1 MSELAAGFRAGTQ
14 MAQSALD
21 AYNSAKASR
30 EEEEYRAELKKVND
44 ERNLKALGIDT
55 SGGIGINP
63 TRGMTGGDATIPGV
77 NPVPGIAQGGAT
89 IPGVNPVPEVGL
101 GMPGEGQ
108 PFTGF
113 TGGAAQ
119 LAETMDPNYGLS
131 QKMALA
137 EQYGMDKDYARYLGQ
152 QDRVAEIER
161 AEQAERQ
168 RQYEA
173 GLGRTYQRERDEISD
188 EQFKKRED
196 RLAKTSAAQIE
207 SFKVQTQ
214 VNQNKLNQLTNER
227 ERMEAAEIANNT
239 LVDIMSKSTGG
250 VPDLAEVNTALEQNP
265 FFQGKP
271 RVLGAAK
278 KAASDKY
285 FGDLGINQTQQARIF
300 SQATLP
306 LREALA
312 EVPVDEGGN
321 VLEESALSKFQDV
334 VSKFQGFDTDPTDTL
349 IPRLVKNED
358 GTISLYEGAKET
370 RNFASFNELKD
381 VATDF
386 LGQADGAMANTTLQY
401 MDNITK
407 QAKAKAARLESQA
420 EREEAFRDFVKQ
432 NAALV
437 SNEDQMKKWQG
448 VFRVG
453 ASSPSWDEI
462 TPTPTT
468 PPKNKGLTSDSD
480 AILSDLEADK
490 AKEREKAVSRSG
502 MIDELT
508 SKYTALELKALI
520 DSGRLPP
527 EEISTYEAAL
537 KVTLA
542 GPVHRLMPIL

>member
-30 EEEEYRAELKKVND
+30 EEEEYRAELEKINQG
-44 ERNLKALGIDT
+44 RNLKALGIEP
-55 SGGIGINP
+55 SGGIGVRPVQLEGIQQ
-63 TRGMTGGDATIPGV
+63 
-77 NPVPGIAQGGAT
+77 VPGAAPTGPNYLASMPNAVAMPDI
-89 IPGVNPVPEVGL
+89 GL

-119 LAETMDPNYGLS
+119 FVESMDPNYGLS

-137 EQYGMDKDYARYLGQ
+137 EQYGMDKDYVRYSGQ
-152 QDRVAEIER
+152 QDRVAETER
-161 AEQAERQ
+161 AELAERQ

-173 GLGRTYQRERDEISD
+173 GLGRSYQQERDKAKDDLDARIQTRLEGVANKQQESFSA
-188 EQFKKRED
+188 QQ
-196 RLAKTSAAQIE
+196 RLAE
-207 SFKVQTQ
+207 Y
-214 VNQNKLNQLTNER
+214 NLNQLTNEQ
-227 ERMEAAEIANNT
+227 ERTEATEIASNT
-239 LVDIMSKSTGG
+239 LVDIMAKSRDG
-250 VPDLAEVNTALEQNP
+250 VPDLSQVNTALEQNP

-271 RVLGAAK
+271 RVLAAAK
-278 KAASDKY
+278 NAASKKY
-285 FGDLGINQTQQARIF
+285 FGNLGINEAQQARIF

-334 VSKFQGFDTDPTDTL
+334 VSKFQGFDTDPTDNL

-386 LGQADGAMANTTLQY
+386 LGQADGAMANTALQY

-407 QAKAKAARLESQA
+407 QAKAKADRLESQA

-437 SNEDQMKKWQG
+437 SNEDQREKWQR
-448 VFRVG
+448 VYRVG
-453 ASSPSWDEI
+453 PSTPGWDEL
-462 TPTPTT
+462 TPTPTPT
-468 PPKNKGLTSDSD
+468 PKNKGLTSDSD
-480 AILSDLEADK
+480 AILSDLNAEK

-502 MIDELT
+502 MIGELT
-508 SKYTALELKALI
+508 SKYTDLELKEII

-527 EEISTYEAAL
+527 EDISTYEAAL
-537 KVTLA
+537 KVKLA
-542 GPVHRLMPIL
+542 KPINTGLMPIL